1 MYFLNISVWYNFGV
15 FLTEFMSTNTGI
27 KILVIFKGYLW
38 FLKHYKALTTSAFK
52 VDGFV

>member
-1 MYFLNISVWYNFGV
+1 MYFLNTSVWYNFGV
-15 FLTEFMSTNTGI
+15 FLTELIPVLKF
-27 KILVIFKGYLW
+27 LLFVKGYLW